1 MASSRWQYWRRFNL
15 PNVAY
20 LLILLA
26 IAGGSYWWVRKDAA
40 TQTVAQDK
48 QPERMDGYAET
59 AELTQTS
66 DNGKLLYQ
74 GTMSRIEHFG
84 NQNLNGAN
92 IVLISTADGQPKV
105 VVKAQKAVWNSVDK
119 TVDLSGNVVLQR
131 EPDGKNQDMI
141 LSTDKMQVNM
151 AQGLAS
157 SDEAFVLNNGAS
169 TVAGKR
175 FRYDYQLRDLEMGV
189 AAKDAQQGGRIKA
202 EIVNAVRQP
211 KKQ

>member
-1 MASSRWQYWRRFNL
+1 
-15 PNVAY
+15 
-20 LLILLA
+20 
-26 IAGGSYWWVRKDAA
+26 
-40 TQTVAQDK
+40 
-48 QPERMDGYAET
+48 
-59 AELTQTS
+59 
-66 DNGKLLYQ
+66 
-74 GTMSRIEHFG
+74 
-84 NQNLNGAN
+84 
-92 IVLISTADGQPKV
+92 
-105 VVKAQKAVWNSVDK
+105 
-119 TVDLSGNVVLQR
+119 LQR

-211 KKQ
+211 KQ